1 MKYIHKH
8 LVLVLLLGIFSFS
21 VSAQTIR
28 METVLGNIDIE
39 LHPDAAPNTVTNFLN
54 YMNSG
59 AYNNS
64 FIHRNG
70 VSEGQV
76 FVVQGGGF
84 KFGGNQIFQIPPNP
98 PVINEF
104 LLPNIRGTI
113 AMAKLENQPNSATSQ
128 WFFNVV
134 DNTVPLDTQNGGFT
148 VFGTVIAGM
157 DVVDAMAELDKSP
170 SFVVGDNTVPVI
182 FQINNQDFGFFDVPY
197 LNDLPVILQEDDAV
211 IISNVFELD
220 APLKV
225 NSGLNGAWF
234 NPDTSGQ
241 GILLEI
247 LPVSNRTFMAWFTYD
262 TQLPADG
269 VLVNVG
275 DAGHRWIT
283 GLGVIDQENKTITF
297 DLTVT
302 SGGLFDNGQMVTNSA
317 PESYG
322 TMTIS
327 FEDCANATV
336 VYNLIAQGLSGSFP
350 LIRISSE
357 NIALCQRLSNEAN

>member
-1 MKYIHKH
+1 MKYIHKN
-8 LVLVLLLGIFSFS
+8 LVLVLLLSIFSFS

-54 YMNSG
+54 YMNNG
-59 AYNNS
+59 GYNNS

-84 KFGGNQIFQIPPNP
+84 KFIGGQVFQIPPNP

-113 AMAKLENQPNSATSQ
+113 SMAKLADQPNSATSQ
-128 WFFNVV
+128 WFFNNV
-134 DNTVPLDTQNGGFT
+134 DNSALLDGQNGGFT

-157 DVVDAMAELDKSP
+157 DVVDAMAALEAG
-170 SFVVGDNTVPVI
+170 VVPVSI
-182 FQINNQDFGFFDVPY
+182 GGTVFDFAEVPY
-197 LNDLPVILQEDDAV
+197 LNTLPTLLQEDDAV

-220 APLKV
+220 APLKI

-234 NPDTSGQ
+234 NPDTAGQ
-241 GILLEI
+241 GILLEV
-247 LPVSNRTFMAWFTYD
+247 LPVSNRVFMAWFTYD

-283 GLGVIDQENKTITF
+283 GLGEIDQENNSITF

-336 VYNLIAQGLSGSFP
+336 VYNLIAQGISGSFP
-350 LIRISSE
+350 LSRISSE

>member
-21 VSAQTIR
+21 VSAQTVR

-70 VSEGQV
+70 ISEGQI

-84 KFGGNQIFQIPPNP
+84 KFGGNQVFQIPPNA
-98 PVINEF
+98 PVVNEF

-113 AMAKLENQPNSATSQ
+113 AMAKLANQPDSATSQ

-134 DNTVPLDTQNGGFT
+134 DNTTPLDTQNGGFT
-148 VFGTVIAGM
+148 VFGTVTAGM
-157 DVVDAMAELDKSP
+157 DVVDAMAALETNRSTADP
-170 SFVVGDNTVPVI
+170 QVPII
-182 FQINNQDFGFFDVPY
+182 FQINNQNFNFFDVPY
-197 LNDLPVILQEDDAV
+197 LNDLPALLQEDDAV

-220 APLKV
+220 APLKI

-234 NPDTSGQ
+234 NPETPGQ
-241 GILLEI
+241 GIVIEV
-247 LPVSNRTFMAWFTYD
+247 LPVTDRVFMAWFTYD
-262 TQLPADG
+262 TQAPADG
-269 VLVNVG
+269 VVANVG

-283 GLGVIDQENKTITF
+283 GLGVIDHENKTITF
-297 DLTVT
+297 DLILTT
-302 SGGLFDNGQMVTNSA
+302 GGLFDNDQGVTNSA

-322 TMTIS
+322 AMTIS

-350 LIRISSE
+350 LSRISTE